1 MSYLEQLKNPIW
13 QRKRLEIMQR
23 DNFTCQRC
31 LSKDKTL
38 NVHHITYAKN
48 KKAWE
53 YSDSNYITF
62 CEDCHKL
69 EHDIN
74 GCFNVSFIRFTDK
87 CIRENDLMSC
97 YDYIQEMG
105 TSFKEYFKDYK
116 STRDTYLK
124 DDVLMFDA
132 IKKFTTFVF
141 CNFYIDDENE
151 IIYIDHFFDAK
162 Y

>member
-1 MSYLEQLKNPIW
+1 MSYTEQLRSPLW
-13 QRKRLEIMQR
+13 QKKRLEIMQR
-23 DNFTCQRC
+23 DNFTCHRC

-38 NVHHITYAKN
+38 NVHHVTYAKN

-69 EHDIN
+69 EHSIN
-74 GCFNVSFIRFTDK
+74 EYFDVSFIRFTDK
-87 CIRENDLMSC
+87 CVTESDLMSVSN
-97 YDYIQEMG
+97 YLREMG
-105 TSFKEYFKDYK
+105 NSFKQCFKDYK
-116 STRDTYLK
+116 STRDICLK
-124 DDVLMFDA
+124 DGTLMFDA
-132 IKKFTTFVF
+132 VKKFTTFVF